1 LTFKSTIVVSPV
13 GTYAENGAA
22 LLAAVDGIGGR
33 TAETAMLVKIEPGF
47 YDIGATTL
55 SPPTYVALEG
65 SGELTTII
73 YKTDPGTAAY
83 GTVELGQET
92 ALSDVTVYAPP
103 AQPTGSVA
111 VITGFGTSTLARVH
125 IVAPASATAG
135 TNAIGLLNYYD
146 AQTTLTDVDID
157 ASAVG
162 ASSNATGI
170 AAQTPGTVAQVHVHG
185 GTINTSATGGAAGT
199 AIYGDTSASVWVQNA
214 TLWGNVIEYG
224 GQAFLFSSF
233 VPNKTFVYN
242 SGSIV
247 CTGAYGFA
255 QVYTGCP

>member
-22 LLAAVDGIGGR
+22 LLAAVNGIGGR
-33 TAETAMLVKIEPGF
+33 TVETAMLVKIEPGF

-55 SPPTYVALEG
+55 LPPQYVALEG
-65 SGELTTII
+65 SGELTTLI

-83 GTVELGQET
+83 GTVQLGHET

-103 AQPTGSVA
+103 AQPAGSVA
-111 VITGFGTSTLARVH
+111 VITAFGTSTLSRVH

-135 TNAIGLLNYYD
+135 TQATGLLNYYD

-185 GTINTSATGGAAGT
+185 GTINTSASSGAGGT

-214 TLWGNVIEYG
+214 TIWGNVVESG
-224 GQAFLFSSF
+224 GQAWLFSSF
-233 VPNKTFVYN
+233 LPNRTFAY
-242 SGSIV
+242 SGSII
-247 CTGAYGFA
+247 CTGSYGYA
-255 QVYTGCP
+255 QVYTSCP

>member
-22 LLAAVDGIGGR
+22 LVAAVDGIGGR

-55 SPPTYVALEG
+55 LPASYVSLEG

-73 YKTDPGTAAY
+73 YKTDPGTAGY
-83 GTVELGQET
+83 GTVQLGHDN

-103 AQPTGSVA
+103 AQPTGSVG
-111 VITGFGTSTLARVH
+111 VITAFGRSTLSRVH
-125 IVAPASATAG
+125 IIAPASATAG
-135 TNAIGLLNYYD
+135 TQATGLYAYYD

-185 GTINTSATGGAAGT
+185 GTINTSGSSGAAAT
-199 AIYGDTSASVWVQNA
+199 AIYGDTSASIWVQNA
-214 TLWGNVIEYG
+214 TLWGNVIESG
-224 GQAFLFSSF
+224 GQAFLFGSF
-233 VPNKTFVYN
+233 VPNRTFVY

-247 CTGAYGFA
+247 CTGSYGFG